1 MSIPRSQ
8 TRHDMIEVGVRL
20 SQILSV
26 PKSTGQVYG
35 LLYLTVGPLSLD
47 DLVAQLGISKASASL
62 ATRQLASWGAIRRVW
77 VPGERRDFYEVID
90 AIGEFIRGGYAEIIK
105 PRLNSSERRL
115 NKMRSSLEEEL
126 RQGLFSADEYQVMA
140 GRLDKLRHI
149 HGKIQSFLPLTKGLL

>member
-8 TRHDMIEVGVRL
+8 IRHDMIEVGVRL

-47 DLVAQLGISKASASL
+47 DLVEQLGISKASASM
-62 ATRQLASWGAIRRVW
+62 ATRQLASWAAIRRIW

-90 AIGEFIRGGYAEIIK
+90 DIGEVTTMLARYIDTAMELARYEI
-105 PRLNSSERRL
+105 
-115 NKMRSSLEEEL
+115 LEDDGAYWGEIPVF
-126 RQGLFSADEYQVMA
+126 QGV
-140 GRLDKLRHI
+140 
-149 HGKIQSFLPLTKGLL
+149 